1 MFNHAS
7 MNRSYTL
14 VWNDKQQAYVP
25 APETARSK
33 GKRAGTVLAAGL
45 AGLVA
50 SSGAFAINAG
60 AIPDGGR
67 VVAGQATIT
76 QGGPNMTIN
85 QSTARVVID
94 WHNFNIGRDSVVNFV
109 QPSSSAIALNRVIG
123 QDPTQI
129 LGRLNANGQ
138 VFVVNPNGVLFG
150 AGAQVSAAGV
160 LASTRDIG
168 NADFMAGRLDF
179 AGNSKGTVVNA
190 GSINAAP
197 NGYVALIGAQVIN
210 TGTVRAD
217 GGDVR
222 LAAADAVTLKI
233 DGAGLAA
240 FSVDRGT
247 LNALAANHG
256 LIQADGGR
264 VHLTAAAADRLARAV
279 VNNEGVIEA
288 RTVENRHGVIV
299 LQGDMQVGTVQLSGT
314 LDASAPQGGNGGFVD
329 TSAAHVKLHSSARVT
344 TAARAGK
351 AGNWL
356 IDPVDFTVAASGGD
370 MTGTQLDTALA
381 SGNVTIQSTSGVASG
396 NGDIHIND
404 PVTWSA
410 NTLTLEARRDINI
423 NANLGGSGSAALSL
437 HFGLGDVAAG
447 NMAVYRL
454 ASGVTVNLPTGT
466 NFSTLLGSDGV
477 AKTYYVINSLGAVNS
492 TSATDLQGMNGDLT
506 QNYAVGSNIDAS
518 ASINW
523 NGGNAFVPVGNGSSA
538 YSGHFEGL
546 GHSIAQLRV
555 NRQADLL
562 GLFGEISATGRVSNI
577 IMTAP
582 AFTNNDTG
590 TTEHFGAIAG
600 RNYGVIEH
608 VRVLGG
614 TVIGNVSVGGV
625 VGTNAGTVRDARATA
640 DVGGKSSGG
649 LIGTNLVNGIV
660 EDSSAAASV
669 NGVANVGGLIGANYA
684 ALSGLHASGNVV
696 NSEGAYAGGLIG
708 YNEGAISNSYA
719 LGAING
725 MLDTGGLIGK
735 STGTITS
742 SYATGAVVGSGR
754 VGGLVGTS
762 MATLGASY
770 ASGNVRSASGTGM
783 VGGLVGLNSG
793 TINNNAYSTSLVSGV
808 TQVGGLVGRN
818 TGTITNAHTGN
829 GGTAG
834 PVVTGTGDMTG
845 GLVGNNAG
853 TISNVQATGAVMGAG
868 FTGGLAGRND
878 SVVTNATASGAVNGT
893 HNTGGLVGIQGPL
906 ASIASSIASGNVVA
920 TMEYIGGLVGW
931 NDGTIGNSSATGNV
945 QGRDYVGGMVG
956 RGAGNISDAFATGN
970 VSGRNRIGGLVGNQR
985 NGNFT
990 RVSASGNVAGT
1001 ADLVGGLAGIVTN
1014 VNLIDGSVGTGTVSG
1029 YVQTGGLYGRM
1040 EVGSVSG
1047 TTVVNRT
1054 VNGTNS
1060 VGGLVGFKDR
1070 GTITG
1075 VVVGGSVTGSGNYVG
1090 GFAGQQ
1096 IGGSIASS
1104 SSNAPVSGMIYT
1116 GGLIGYNTGTVT
1128 LASASGNVTGT
1139 TNVGGL
1145 IGENRAAVSGLSA
1158 TGNVV
1163 GVYRVGG
1170 LIGNSFANV
1179 TASNASGTVSSSDT
1193 NSGVGGLVGDSWE
1206 SIIDSHATG
1215 AVSGFDYT
1223 GGLVGFLEAGKS
1235 ISGSDATGAV
1245 QGRHYVGGLLGW
1257 SQNGSVTTSTAG
1269 GNVTGSNNIGGLI
1282 GLTSSL
1288 YGHAIVSGSSASGN
1302 VIGVDAVGGLIGTA
1316 GGGSATPTTSQNVSA
1331 TGSVHASGVN
1341 SGGLIGVNSGE
1352 ILSATASGAVT
1363 TTGSVAG
1370 GMLGSNAG
1378 AVNNAQANGNV
1389 IGGAIVGGFVG
1400 RNESLKSI
1408 INATASGSVT
1418 ASGTSAGGFAG
1429 ISLGNI
1435 SASQASG
1442 SVAGVSSVG
1451 GFVGAANAGL
1461 IGSSSATGA
1470 VGGSGSDIGGFAG
1483 LNAIAL
1489 YGSGGTAV
1497 SASGAVSATGASNVG
1512 GFVGRNAG
1520 SVNRVTSSNPVAVTG
1535 NGSNIGGVVGSLT
1548 STGGITLTRAFG
1560 TVNAPGSDNV
1570 GGLVGLAAANGGI
1583 GYSYAVNSV
1592 TGRDSVGGLAGRSA
1606 AHISVAYASGAV
1618 SGRDRVGG
1626 FAGELVTG
1634 TDVSHAYAT
1643 GAVTGNDLVG
1653 GFAGAATAGT
1663 VQYTYAN
1670 GAVGGAARSGGYAGA
1685 GGATVTDSYFDLNRS
1700 GQLFANNDQATI
1712 GALAAGKTTAQMNSA
1727 ATFTG
1732 WDLADTG
1739 AHNTTWRS
1747 YDGLAAPLLSYWL
1760 TALTVTGAGGSE
1772 SHVYDGTLHTSVVT
1786 RLLYTETLAP
1796 GHVLGAASYTTGR
1809 NVGSYTALGGLY
1821 SDQQGYD
1828 MTLLNNGSL
1837 TITSKALSVSLTGVG
1852 KVYDGSAAAALGT
1865 GNFVIGGFIAGEGAT
1880 IGNTSGQYNSRNVQD
1895 ASSVSTA
1902 LSAGDYLA
1910 ASGTLLSNY
1919 TLPTVASGSA
1929 AITAKLLNIA
1939 ASAAGKVYD
1948 GGTAAQTTV
1957 TASGVIGDD
1966 DVAVSGSGAFANK
1979 NAGADKQVNIS
1990 LSKRGVDAGNYA
2002 FGASEVTTAATITR
2016 RAIEGS
2022 ASAADKVYDGNTSV
2036 QVTLAS
2042 SGIVSGDNIT
2052 LGATGAFADQNAGTG
2067 KTITVTVSASGTDA
2081 ANYSMPTA
2089 LQTAATISPRKLT
2102 VALGGSVVKIADGK
2116 TDATLAGLNYVV
2128 GNVVAGEAVQV
2139 NTVAGI
2145 YDTAFAGAGKLV
2157 TVQLGADSY
2166 SAGANTLL
2174 SNYVLPAGDVT
2185 GKIGLIARPASP
2197 EGVYAS
2203 MPVNTVADHPIT
2215 LAAVQVQEGL
2225 ARVSASDETVSDPL
2239 APAAP
2244 SALSAITRENLS
2256 MRRAFSIG
2264 DGGMRLPLGVQGSDK
2279 DAAL

>member
-7 MNRSYTL
+7 MNRSYAL

-33 GKRAGTVLAAGL
+33 GKRGGTVLAAAL
-45 AGLVA
+45 AGLLA

-94 WHNFNIGRDSVVNFV
+94 WQNFNIGRDSVVNFV

-168 NADFMAGRLDF
+168 NDDFMAGRLDF
-179 AGNSKGTVVNA
+179 AGNSRGTVFNA
-190 GSINAAP
+190 GSINAAS

-210 TGTVRAD
+210 TGTVRAN

-247 LNALAANHG
+247 LDALAANHG

-288 RTVENRHGVIV
+288 RTVENRNGVIS

-329 TSAAHVKLHSSARVT
+329 TSAAHVQLRSSARVT

-370 MTGTQLDTALA
+370 MTGAQLGSALA
-381 SGNVTIQSTSGVASG
+381 SGNVTIQSTSGVTSG

-404 PVTWSA
+404 PVTWNA
-410 NTLTLEARRDINI
+410 NTLTLEAQRDINI
-423 NANLGGSGSAALSL
+423 NANLGGSGSAVLSL

-447 NMAVYRL
+447 NMAAYRL
-454 ASGVTVNLPTGT
+454 GSGVTVDLPTGT
-466 NFSTLLGSDGV
+466 NFSTLLGSNGV

-523 NGGNAFVPVGNGSSA
+523 NGGNAFVPVGNGSGA

-546 GHSIAQLRV
+546 GHSISQLRV

-614 TVIGNVSVGGV
+614 SVVGNISVGGV

-640 DVGGKSSGG
+640 DVGGKSTGG

-684 ALSGLHASGNVV
+684 ALSGLHASGSVV
-696 NSEGAYAGGLIG
+696 NSEGAYTGGLIG

-725 MLDTGGLIGK
+725 TLDTGGLIGK
-735 STGTITS
+735 STGTITG
-742 SYATGAVVGSGR
+742 SYATGAVIGSGR

-770 ASGNVRSASGTGM
+770 ASGNVTSGSGTGM

-808 TQVGGLVGRN
+808 SQVGGLVGSN

-956 RGAGNISDAFATGN
+956 RGAGNITDAFATGN
-970 VSGRNRIGGLVGNQR
+970 VNGRNRIGGLVGNQR

-1014 VNLIDGSVGTGTVSG
+1014 VNMIDGSVGTGTVSG

-1060 VGGLVGFKDR
+1060 VGGLVGFKDQ

-1075 VVVGGSVTGSGNYVG
+1075 VAVGGSVTGSGNYVG

-1145 IGENRAAVSGLSA
+1145 IGENLAAVSGLSA

-1179 TASNASGTVSSSDT
+1179 TASNASGTVSSSAT

-1206 SIIDSHATG
+1206 NIIDSHATG
-1215 AVSGFDYT
+1215 AVTGFDYT

-1235 ISGSDATGAV
+1235 ISGSGATGAV

-1269 GNVTGSNNIGGLI
+1269 GNVTGSTNIGGLI

-1288 YGHAIVSGSSASGN
+1288 YGHAIVSASSASGN
-1302 VIGVDAVGGLIGTA
+1302 VTGVDAVGGLIGTA

-1331 TGSVHASGVN
+1331 TGNVLASGVN

-1370 GMLGSNAG
+1370 GMVGSNAG
-1378 AVNNAQANGNV
+1378 AVNNA
-1389 IGGAIVGGFVG
+1389 
-1400 RNESLKSI
+1400 
-1408 INATASGSVT
+1408 
-1418 ASGTSAGGFAG
+1418 
-1429 ISLGNI
+1429 
-1435 SASQASG
+1435 QASG

-1451 GFVGAANAGL
+1451 GFVGAADAGL
-1461 IGSSSATGA
+1461 IGLSSATGA
-1470 VGGSGSDIGGFAG
+1470 VSGSGSDIGGFAG

-1520 SVNRVTSSNPVAVTG
+1520 SVNRVTSSNPVTVTG

-1548 STGGITLTRAFG
+1548 STGGITLTRALG

-1583 GYSYAVNSV
+1583 GYSYAANSV

-1606 AHISVAYASGAV
+1606 ANISVAYASGAV
-1618 SGRDRVGG
+1618 GGRDRVGG

-1685 GGATVTDSYFDLNRS
+1685 GGATVSDSYFDLNRS
-1700 GQLFANNDQATI
+1700 GQPFANNDQAAI

-1727 ATFTG
+1727 ATFTS
-1732 WDLADTG
+1732 WDLTDTG

-1747 YDGLAAPLLSYWL
+1747 YDSLAAPLLSYWL

-1772 SHVYDGTLHTSVVT
+1772 SHVYDGTVHASAVT
-1786 RLLYTETLAP
+1786 PLLYTDTLAP

-1809 NVGSYTALGGLY
+1809 NVGTYTALGGLY

-1837 TITSKALSVSLTGVG
+1837 TITPKALSVGLTGVG
-1852 KVYDGSAAAALGT
+1852 KVYDGSAAAALGA

-1880 IGNTSGQYNSRNVQD
+1880 IGNTAGQYNSRNVQD

-1966 DVAVSGSGAFANK
+1966 DVAVSGSGAFADK
-1979 NAGADKQVNIS
+1979 NAGADKQVNIA
-1990 LSKRGVDAGNYA
+1990 LSKRGADVSNYA
-2002 FGASEVTTAATITR
+2002 FGVSEVTAAATITR

-2022 ASAADKVYDGNTSV
+2022 ASAADKVYDGNISA

-2052 LGATGAFADQNAGTG
+2052 LGATGAFADKNAGTG

-2089 LQTAATISPRKLT
+2089 VQTAATISPRKLT

-2116 TDATLAGLNYVV
+2116 TDATLAGPNYVI

-2145 YDTAFAGAGKLV
+2145 YDTAFAGAAKLV
-2157 TVQLGADSY
+2157 IVQLGADSY

-2174 SNYVLPAGDVT
+2174 SNYVLPAGDVS
-2185 GKIGLIARPASP
+2185 GKIGLIASPASL

-2264 DGGMRLPLGVQGSDK
+2264 DGGMRLPRGVQGSDK
-2279 DAAL
+2279 DDAL